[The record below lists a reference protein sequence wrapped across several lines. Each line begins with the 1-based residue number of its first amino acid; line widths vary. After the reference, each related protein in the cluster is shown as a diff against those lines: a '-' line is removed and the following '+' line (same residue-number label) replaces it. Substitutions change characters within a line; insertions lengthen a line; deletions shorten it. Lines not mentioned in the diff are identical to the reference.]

1 MRRAPLFV
9 LISVLVWLGSS
20 GGFAQQRPSVL
31 VAKVDGSI
39 DKTLAS
45 YLEGAVED
53 AEDAGST
60 LVVQLDSAGTLD
72 QDAVALAQRL
82 HDATVPV
89 IVWVGPSPAKAQG
102 AGLLFLYAAS
112 LGAVAPGVGVGAL
125 ELLVNATAA
134 TEISTGDVQDLAT
147 GWVIERG
154 RQTPVAFPERP
165 VPAAA
170 AIQGHIASVAAA
182 SI

>member
-1 MRRAPLFV
+1 MRRPAPFV
-9 LISVLVWLGSS
+9 LFIAFVWLLTSAAS
-20 GGFAQQRPSVL
+20 AQEAPSVL

-72 QDAVALAQRL
+72 QDAVALAERL

-89 IVWVGPSPAKAQG
+89 IVWVGPSPAKAQ
-102 AGLLFLYAAS
+102 
-112 LGAVAPGVGVGAL
+112 
-125 ELLVNATAA
+125 
-134 TEISTGDVQDLAT
+134 
-147 GWVIERG
+147 
-154 RQTPVAFPERP
+154 
-165 VPAAA
+165 
-170 AIQGHIASVAAA
+170 
-182 SI
+182 